1 MLIGLGIGLLV
12 NQAGAGV
19 LIGLGLGFLGSALF
33 PAPSSDVPA
42 GPMHP
47 MWGSRW
53 ILVVIGLFLV
63 LLGLSIVGGLLLP
76 WTYIFAIFLIL
87 IGIGFI
93 VRGFGRMR

>member
-1 MLIGLGIGLLV
+1 
-12 NQAGAGV
+12 
-19 LIGLGLGFLGSALF
+19 
-33 PAPSSDVPA
+33 
-42 GPMHP
+42 

-53 ILVVIGLFLV
+53 ILAVIGLFLV